1 MGRSQA
7 RPGGQWCPGLSLSS
21 LSCVASPL
29 RSQNSARE
37 AGRGGSPITVR
48 RLRQRGMFLP
58 AHQPWMP
65 PAKLAA
71 PPRAHKSPP
80 TPTTIPF
87 MKSAKQ
93 ILKKFFLWFYTYK
106 RSTSVGGSAVL
117 IHQLE
122 MWLPSFNR
130 RHGILE
136 MANSGA
142 PRQAAWRVCAP
153 LLLHAPSSCLW
164 ELGTWFHLEK
174 VEGRSAGGRAG
185 RRASAW
191 LHGGQADC
199 RAQGGR
205 CRAGQLSPP
214 GGTEGESGNWRASG
228 S

>member
-1 MGRSQA
+1 M
-7 RPGGQWCPGLSLSS
+7 
-21 LSCVASPL
+21 
-29 RSQNSARE
+29 
-37 AGRGGSPITVR
+37 
-48 RLRQRGMFLP
+48 
-58 AHQPWMP
+58 
-65 PAKLAA
+65 
-71 PPRAHKSPP
+71 
-80 TPTTIPF
+80 
-87 MKSAKQ
+87 
-93 ILKKFFLWFYTYK
+93 
-106 RSTSVGGSAVL
+106 GGSAVL

-136 MANSGA
+136 MAKSGA

-153 LLLHAPSSCLW
+153 LLLRAPSSCLW

-174 VEGRSAGGRAG
+174 VEGRSAGGRRTQGLCVA
-185 RRASAW
+185 

-199 RAQGGR
+199 QAQGGR